1 MIDPPVYRP
10 LEEKG
15 DTVGPAWRCSTCG
28 IDWPPKQE
36 FKTCLQ
42 CDQPCWRGANLYPL
56 SEEEAARWVAYDA
69 FETFY
74 EAWCEERDQSVSG
87 PLVRTVVGDLDD
99 DLPGSAG
106 RSGTPPG
113 GAPGV

>member
-1 MIDPPVYRP
+1 MIDPPRDRP
-10 LEEKG
+10 LAESG
-15 DTVGPAWRCSTCG
+15 DECGPAWRCSTCV
-28 IDWPPKQE
+28 IDWPPKQQ

-42 CDQPCWRGANLYPL
+42 CGQPCWRGANLYPI
-56 SEEEAARWVAYDA
+56 SDDEADRWLAYEA
-69 FETFY
+69 FELFY
-74 EAWCEERDQSVSG
+74 ESWCEERGQSVDG
-87 PLVRTVVGDLDD
+87 PLVRSRIEDLVD